1 MHAQEI
7 LSPYLGPLLNK
18 LVQLL
23 LGGHRIVQEQ
33 AITAIA
39 SVADCVAD
47 GFNEYYGSIMPTLK
61 QMLVQCK

>member
-1 MHAQEI
+1 
-7 LSPYLGPLLNK
+7 
-18 LVQLL
+18 
-23 LGGHRIVQEQ
+23 VQEQ